1 MKNQRLLTILVVITL
16 LFSISSTILNL
27 LILKRNLL
35 RDELM
40 QAIGVMMMGSE
51 LDDEKAKSTTELQPL
66 AQVEAV
72 AETDAEPIEETNQPA
87 RPATTTAP
95 KVSTSA
101 PIAKVQAEEQ
111 PAADKQPAVVEN
123 VYVDLGLPSGTL
135 WRSMNEQ
142 GLLNFKTAKQ
152 KYRKNLPSVKQWKEL
167 KKYCVWEWT
176 GKGYQVTGP
185 NGSTIYMPAEG
196 YRNYSGIIG
205 QVDKFGNYW
214 SSTIKDSEEAWR
226 FGFEPDKFSIAPNS
240 RVYGRSVR
248 LVQKRS
254 RVPDITDIE

>member
-152 KYRKNLPSVKQWKEL
+152 KYKKNLPSVKQWKEL

-205 QVDKFGNYW
+205 QVGKFGNYW